1 MTQIPEALTWCLA
14 AGTTAGAVMAPILVR
29 SRRQVS
35 ALRQDAEQARAE
47 LDAVDREKEQFA
59 AHAQAVADETRHLV
73 TGRLPGMAEHLAHRH
88 LPVPGPLHSGFDES
102 GIGQDHNAALELLAE
117 VVEAERQRV
126 DEAAQATMRGAT
138 TVMQAM
144 SYQLQ
149 SQIVEMQERYD
160 DPRLAEDLL
169 TLDQLN
175 EQNLRRI
182 QATGVLCGA
191 WPGLSRA
198 DSHLGDIVVGA
209 QSRVRGFHRIQVTSQ
224 LADAVGVVSRA
235 VEPIAITVTEL
246 LANAVHHS
254 HGTLAVDVSLHQTTS
269 GACIVIDDAGVGMH
283 SDEVEYATAM
293 MSGRLPV
300 RLTELGDPPRSG
312 FAAIGRLT
320 RQYGFA
326 VSVDKP
332 APYGGVRAVV
342 FIPGNLLTVMDEE
355 EQPMSVSAPLPPR
368 AAAPAA
374 PSAPAAPA
382 APVAAPAT
390 APGHDEL
397 PRRRRRNPV
406 SATAAPAAPEPEPA
420 EHARTPEQTGAT
432 WASFQAGTASGRAV
446 VEDAVQAVPDV
457 PQTEPTRE
465 GDRA

>member
-1 MTQIPEALTWCLA
+1 
-14 AGTTAGAVMAPILVR
+14 
-29 SRRQVS
+29 
-35 ALRQDAEQARAE
+35 
-47 LDAVDREKEQFA
+47 
-59 AHAQAVADETRHLV
+59 
-73 TGRLPGMAEHLAHRH
+73 
-88 LPVPGPLHSGFDES
+88 
-102 GIGQDHNAALELLAE
+102 
-117 VVEAERQRV
+117 
-126 DEAAQATMRGAT
+126 
-138 TVMQAM
+138 
-144 SYQLQ
+144 
-149 SQIVEMQERYD
+149 
-160 DPRLAEDLL
+160 
-169 TLDQLN
+169 
-175 EQNLRRI
+175 
-182 QATGVLCGA
+182 
-191 WPGLSRA
+191 
-198 DSHLGDIVVGA
+198 
-209 QSRVRGFHRIQVTSQ
+209 
-224 LADAVGVVSRA
+224 

-283 SDEVEYATAM
+283 ADEIEYATAM

-382 APVAAPAT
+382 APVAAP
-390 APGHDEL
+390 GHDEL

-406 SATAAPAAPEPEPA
+406 SATAAPAAPEPEPEPA